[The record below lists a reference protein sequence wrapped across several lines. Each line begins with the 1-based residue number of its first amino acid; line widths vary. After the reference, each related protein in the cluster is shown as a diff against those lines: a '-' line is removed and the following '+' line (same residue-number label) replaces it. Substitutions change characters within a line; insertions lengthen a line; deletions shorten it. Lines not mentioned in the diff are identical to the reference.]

1 MLRHVAIAAF
11 VGILVQPPL
20 QSPVGAAMAG
30 PGRSAPDIARASA
43 VAQAAPQPSRGAA
56 VPAPPVER
64 RDAAIFKDVAKQV
77 VSYNRF
83 TVFDD
88 VQASVT
94 DGVVTL
100 YGKVTMPYKRDDLAR
115 RAGNVP
121 GVRQVVNKINVLPV
135 SPFDDDLRYRIARA
149 IYGNPSF
156 WHYASMVNPPIH
168 IVVQNGHVTLTGVV
182 NNEVEK
188 MLARSLANGFNAFS
202 VDCQLKTD
210 AEARADME
218 KVESK

>member
-11 VGILVQPPL
+11 LAPL
-20 QSPVGAAMAG
+20 IFSPSLHARISAAGSPAG
-30 PGRSAPDIARASA
+30 PKRAA
-43 VAQAAPQPSRGAA
+43 VAAEQAAPQPAQPGAA
-56 VPAPPVER
+56 AAPLVER
-64 RDAAIFKDVAKQV
+64 RDAAIFRDVAKQV

-83 TVFDD
+83 TVFDG
-88 VQASVT
+88 VQASVA

-115 RAGNVP
+115 RASTVP
-121 GVRQVVNKINVLPV
+121 GVRQVVNKIGVLPV

-156 WHYASMVNPPIH
+156 WHYASMANPPIH

-182 NNEVEK
+182 NNDVER

>member
-1 MLRHVAIAAF
+1 MLSHVAIAAF
-11 VGILVQPPL
+11 LASLI
-20 QSPVGAAMAG
+20 PVA
-30 PGRSAPDIARASA
+30 A
-43 VAQAAPQPSRGAA
+43 VAQAAPQPSHLGA
-56 VPAPPVER
+56 VPAPVVER

-83 TVFDD
+83 SVFDD
-88 VQASVT
+88 VQASVAE
-94 DGVVTL
+94 GVVTL
-100 YGKVTMPYKRDDLAR
+100 YGKVTMPYKREDLAR

-121 GVRQVVNKINVLPV
+121 GVRQVVNKIGVLPV
-135 SPFDDDLRYRIARA
+135 SQFDDDLRYQIARA

-156 WHYASMVNPPIH
+156 WHYASMANPPIH

-182 NNEVEK
+182 NNDVEK

-210 AEARADME
+210 AEARADLE
-218 KVESK
+218 KAESK

>member
-11 VGILVQPPL
+11 LASLI
-20 QSPVGAAMAG
+20 PVA
-30 PGRSAPDIARASA
+30 A
-43 VAQAAPQPSRGAA
+43 VAQAAPQPSHSGAGL
-56 VPAPPVER
+56 APVVER

-88 VQASVT
+88 VQASVAE
-94 DGVVTL
+94 GVVTL
-100 YGKVTMPYKRDDLAR
+100 YGEVTMPYKREDLAR

-121 GVRQVVNKINVLPV
+121 GVRQVVNKIAVLPV
-135 SPFDDDLRYRIARA
+135 SQFDDDLRYQIARA
-149 IYGNPSF
+149 IYGSPSF
-156 WHYASMVNPPIH
+156 WHYASMANPPIH

-188 MLARSLANGFNAFS
+188 VLARSLANGFNAFS

>member
-1 MLRHVAIAAF
+1 MLKHVAFAAF
-11 VGILVQPPL
+11 LVSL
-20 QSPVGAAMAG
+20 IPVAA
-30 PGRSAPDIARASA
+30 I
-43 VAQAAPQPSRGAA
+43 AQAAPQPSNAG
-56 VPAPPVER
+56 VSSPGVIER

-77 VSYNRF
+77 VSYTRF

-94 DGVVTL
+94 EGVVTL
-100 YGKVTMPYKRDDLAR
+100 YGKVTMPYKRDDLGR
-115 RAGNVP
+115 RVGNVA
-121 GVRQVVNKINVLPV
+121 GVKQVVNKIGVLPT
-135 SPFDDDLRYRIARA
+135 SQFDDELRLRVARA

-156 WHYASMVNPPIH
+156 WHYASMANPPIH
-168 IVVQNGHVTLTGVV
+168 IVVQGGHVTLTGVV

-188 MLARSLANGFNAFS
+188 MLARSLASSFNAFS

-210 AEARADME
+210 AEARAELE